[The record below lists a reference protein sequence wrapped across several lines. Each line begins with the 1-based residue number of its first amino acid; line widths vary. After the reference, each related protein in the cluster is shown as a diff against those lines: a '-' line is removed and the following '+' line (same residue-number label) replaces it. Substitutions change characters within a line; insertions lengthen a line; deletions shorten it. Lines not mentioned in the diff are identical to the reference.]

1 MIKDK
6 FKFNLWLVFVLLQIY
21 LVYNVILQHNYR
33 FIIVQTA
40 VTLLLYAIY
49 LLRERLNLSNVSY
62 SIIIFGF
69 SMHFVGSVFR
79 FYYQSPIILPYDR
92 VIHTIIISGFTIL
105 FFNFI
110 KKYFDEKRFNLNNFL
125 LLLVIL
131 LTVNGIG
138 VMGEISEYGAY
149 VIYGL
154 KEGAL
159 LFGGAD
165 YDRIT
170 VTEEVVSY
178 LEMHVGGW
186 YDTMDDLLF
195 NLYSSLITII
205 ILFLKFLRYDTS

>member
-1 MIKDK
+1 MIKDR
-6 FKFNLWLVFVLLQIY
+6 FKFGLWFSFVLLQIY
-21 LVYNVILQHNYR
+21 LIYNVILQHNYK
-33 FIIVQTA
+33 FIIVQLFI
-40 VTLLLYAIY
+40 TLLLYSIY
-49 LLRERLNLSNVSY
+49 LVRDKLNLSNVSY
-62 SIIIFGF
+62 MFLIVGFG
-69 SMHFVGSVFR
+69 MHFTGSVFR
-79 FYYQSPIILPYDR
+79 FYYQSPILLPYDR
-92 VIHTIIISGFTIL
+92 VVHSITIIGFTVL
-105 FFNFI
+105 FFNFM
-110 KKYFDEKRFNLNNFL
+110 KKYFDERRFNLHNFL

-131 LTVNGIG
+131 FAVSGIG
-138 VMGEISEYGAY
+138 AIGELGEYGAY

-195 NLYSSLITII
+195 NFYASLSTLI
-205 ILFLKFLRYDTS
+205 ILFLKFLRFETS